1 MGELGTALRAYAVE
15 GDRPAT
21 VLTRLDRLVRGMHE
35 REMATLGYAV
45 LDSHSREITYS
56 MAGHPPPLIIP
67 ADGEPRFLRSPASAP
82 IGAVAAPRYED
93 REVTLDAGD
102 TLLLYTDG
110 LVERRDRTLEEGM
123 TALAAEA
130 HEHTDEPEELVA
142 RLMGR
147 LGRSADDVA
156 ALAVRLSGVNPEY
169 VELRL
174 PAVPDSLSPMRAALR
189 EWLAAAGAAEGDA
202 YDVLIAV
209 GEAAANAVEHAY
221 GPVDAEFEVEGRVTN
236 GDLVLAVRDRGKWR
250 DPRGQHRGRGLLLMN
265 ELMDDVQIERDEQ
278 GTAVQMRRALVRE
291 GKT

>member
-1 MGELGTALRAYAVE
+1 
-15 GDRPAT
+15 
-21 VLTRLDRLVRGMHE
+21 
-35 REMATLGYAV
+35 
-45 LDSHSREITYS
+45 
-56 MAGHPPPLIIP
+56 
-67 ADGEPRFLRSPASAP
+67 
-82 IGAVAAPRYED
+82 
-93 REVTLDAGD
+93 
-102 TLLLYTDG
+102 
-110 LVERRDRTLEEGM
+110 M

-130 HEHTDEPEELVA
+130 HEQTDEPEELVA